1 MDQAISDLSL
11 GCNPSDSGSALYLLS
26 APTKEMNMDLVK
38 ELGDYLRDLA
48 PEAIIRYGDY
58 PRKQSALRTTVVL
71 SQLKDVE
78 KVRQYYGRLPDVMQE
93 KERRQEDIEA
103 KLQELLDASTSVPSL
118 L

>member
-1 MDQAISDLSL
+1 MDEAISNLSL
-11 GCNPSDSGSALYLLS
+11 GCNPKDSGSALYLLS
-26 APTKEMNMDLVK
+26 APTVEMNMDLVK
-38 ELGDYLRDLA
+38 ELGDYLRDVA

-71 SQLKDVE
+71 SQLKNVE
-78 KVRQYYGRLPDVMQE
+78 KVRGYYNRLPDLIQE

-103 KLQELLDASTSVPSL
+103 KLKELIDASTAVPSL